1 MDEDEEKAEL
11 NDRIQKWIQDSSSDD
26 NQPQRITKFPLD
38 PVPVQLALPQ
48 VQRQQMMPRQSN
60 PESVI
65 VMESKNR
72 AEPLSIVESFVA
84 MVIAPLNQMPQLVDQ
99 DNYNNNPLTEFH
111 SKLANIV
118 PEGIE
123 NIRVHTQ
130 NLLVWK

>member
-11 NDRIQKWIQDSSSDD
+11 NDRIQKWIQHSSSDD

-48 VQRQQMMPRQSN
+48 VQRQQMMPRQA
-60 PESVI
+60 ESVI
-65 VMESKNR
+65 VKETKNR
-72 AEPLSIVESFVA
+72 TEPLSIVESVVA
-84 MVIAPLNQMPQLVDQ
+84 MVIAPLSQIPQLVDH
-99 DNYNNNPLTEFH
+99 DNNPLTEIH
-111 SKLANIV
+111 AKLANIV

-123 NIRVHTQ
+123 NIRFHTQ